1 MSWRWT
7 CWPKTS
13 STVIRLTVR
22 CTIVD
27 DTVSLWRCF
36 PVTGTI
42 DDDTVSLWKCF
53 TVNGTIVH
61 GIVSL

>member
-1 MSWRWT
+1 M
-7 CWPKTS
+7 
-13 STVIRLTVR
+13 
-22 CTIVD
+22 
-27 DTVSLWRCF
+27 
-36 PVTGTI
+36 TGTI